1 MSNVSASLS
10 SSKRNACEGFL
21 SVEECFT
28 ALQGMARRKAPGSDG
43 LRMEFYLKFWSLLGP
58 DLVRVLNSC
67 FSAGRLSHSQCRGI
81 ISLSFVLYFSPQCG
95 LQDCLSC
102 HCWQAL
108 KGFVLCCG

>member
-21 SVEECFT
+21 SVGECFT

-81 ISLSFVLYFSPQCG
+81 ISLSFK
-95 LQDCLSC
+95 
-102 HCWQAL
+102 
-108 KGFVLCCG
+108 KGGSLRP